1 MRPGDGGVPHGVFL
15 DGGNVVGGSAKE
27 PDGVDNIDNVI
38 IPVPASQDSRKRVPA
53 GIATGM
59 SKVKSPQPWP
69 VSWES
74 SGIPSMPNAIRRRS
88 KDCSLSLHVGAIN
101 PSGDLVCLKTC
112 DDTRNLLIR
121 DMAAVRYPAVIDR
134 HQNFGT
140 LKPVTLLEPLAQR
153 RHPQQRRQR
162 AYNNASRRHLAGQ
175 AFPIDRVIRLADVLI
190 EPVHI
195 DRRPLIRLPPHLVSL
210 ELYLS
215 HPAIV
220 ALERDGV
227 HKVGNPA
234 GHCNTAG
241 SKDIQWYHTRSKSTL
256 LSYRS
261 QQFQLRSV
269 PHLHTRRA

>member
-15 DGGNVVGGSAKE
+15 NGGNVVGSSAKE
-27 PDGVDNIDNVI
+27 SYGVDNIDNVI
-38 IPVPASQDSRKRVPA
+38 IPVPTSQNSCKWVPA
-53 GIATGM
+53 GIASGV
-59 SKVKSPQPWP
+59 SKVKTPQPWP

-134 HQNFGT
+134 HQDLGA

-162 AYNNASRRHLAGQ
+162 TYNNASRRHLAGQ
-175 AFPIDRVIRLADVLI
+175 ALPINRVIRLANVLI
-190 EPVHI
+190 EPVHLN
-195 DRRPLIRLPPHLVSL
+195 R
-210 ELYLS
+210 
-215 HPAIV
+215 
-220 ALERDGV
+220 
-227 HKVGNPA
+227 
-234 GHCNTAG
+234 
-241 SKDIQWYHTRSKSTL
+241 
-256 LSYRS
+256 
-261 QQFQLRSV
+261 
-269 PHLHTRRA
+269 